1 MMTTFRRKIY
11 AEMLD
16 WKERYSSRYAL
27 LIEGARRVGKTTIA
41 EEFARNE
48 FENHLLIDF
57 TRVGEET
64 KQQFRDLA
72 DDLDALFRYL
82 QFRYSTVLKEG
93 KSVIIFDEVQAFPIA
108 RQLIKHLVKDGRYS
122 YIETGSLISLK
133 QNVEDIL
140 IPSEEMRIQMHPM
153 DFEEFLWA
161 QGDAS
166 TADFLRESFESLTPM
181 GSSIHKHLMQK
192 YTTYMLVGGMPQ
204 AVETFIDSNNFD
216 EVEAVKRTILSIYR
230 DDTGKI
236 KSDRGSKARRILDH
250 IPALLSRHDKSFS
263 PSQLRKGSKTREYF
277 DSVTWLAESKM
288 VNVCRCASDPGPAM
302 GLSIDEHSFKLYML
316 DTGLLVSGSFLS
328 NTDTYSELYDRVL
341 KGNLSMNKGM
351 LLENIVA
358 QELTARDHEL
368 LFCRF
373 WVKDTKNPQE
383 IDFMLIKDGKV
394 IPLEVKSGA
403 DSTRHVSLDRF
414 MDKFWTVTGGAYVI
428 YTKDLRVDGDIVYL
442 PVYMTM
448 FL

>member
-1 MMTTFRRKIY
+1 MTTFRRKIY

-48 FENHLLIDF
+48 FENHLLIYF

-93 KSVIIFDEVQAFPIA
+93 KSVIIFDEVQAFPIV

-166 TADFLRESFESLTPM
+166 TADFLRESFE
-181 GSSIHKHLMQK
+181 
-192 YTTYMLVGGMPQ
+192 
-204 AVETFIDSNNFD
+204 
-216 EVEAVKRTILSIYR
+216 
-230 DDTGKI
+230 
-236 KSDRGSKARRILDH
+236 
-250 IPALLSRHDKSFS
+250 
-263 PSQLRKGSKTREYF
+263 
-277 DSVTWLAESKM
+277 
-288 VNVCRCASDPGPAM
+288 
-302 GLSIDEHSFKLYML
+302 
-316 DTGLLVSGSFLS
+316 
-328 NTDTYSELYDRVL
+328 
-341 KGNLSMNKGM
+341 
-351 LLENIVA
+351 
-358 QELTARDHEL
+358 
-368 LFCRF
+368 
-373 WVKDTKNPQE
+373 
-383 IDFMLIKDGKV
+383 
-394 IPLEVKSGA
+394 
-403 DSTRHVSLDRF
+403 
-414 MDKFWTVTGGAYVI
+414 
-428 YTKDLRVDGDIVYL
+428 
-442 PVYMTM
+442 
-448 FL
+448 

>member
-1 MMTTFRRKIY
+1 
-11 AEMLD
+11 
-16 WKERYSSRYAL
+16 
-27 LIEGARRVGKTTIA
+27 
-41 EEFARNE
+41 
-48 FENHLLIDF
+48 
-57 TRVGEET
+57 
-64 KQQFRDLA
+64 
-72 DDLDALFRYL
+72 
-82 QFRYSTVLKEG
+82 
-93 KSVIIFDEVQAFPIA
+93 
-108 RQLIKHLVKDGRYS
+108 
-122 YIETGSLISLK
+122 
-133 QNVEDIL
+133 
-140 IPSEEMRIQMHPM
+140 
-153 DFEEFLWA
+153 
-161 QGDAS
+161 
-166 TADFLRESFESLTPM
+166 M

-230 DDTGKI
+230 DDAGKI
-236 KSDRGSKARRILDH
+236 KSDRGSKSRRILDH

-277 DSVTWLAESKM
+277 ESVTWLAESKM
-288 VNVCRCASDPGPAM
+288 VNVCHCASDPGLAM

-358 QELTARDHEL
+358 QELTVRNHEL

-373 WVKDTKNPQE
+373 WVKETKNPQE
-383 IDFMLIKDGKV
+383 IDFMLVKDGKV

-414 MDKFWTVTGGAYVI
+414 MDKFRTVTGGAYVI
-428 YTKDLRVDGDIVYL
+428 HTKDLRVDGDIVYL